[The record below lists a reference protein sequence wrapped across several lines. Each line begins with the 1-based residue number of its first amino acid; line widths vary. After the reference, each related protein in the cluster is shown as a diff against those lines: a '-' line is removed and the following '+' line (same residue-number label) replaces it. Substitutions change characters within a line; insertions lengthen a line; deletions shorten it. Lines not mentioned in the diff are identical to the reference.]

1 MKLTGLE
8 QSIFD
13 NFLVE
18 HLEVQPSVS
27 LHKKK
32 TIFHFVHE
40 LKKKFEKFS

>member
-32 TIFHFVHE
+32 QYSILFMN
-40 LKKKFEKFS
+40 